1 MIQME
6 CILIRSIDN
15 IMCGKMHMMLPI
27 IIMTQKKE
35 GGEEYENTLSK
46 HQRDTQKSY
55 Y

>member
-1 MIQME
+1 ME
-6 CILIRSIDN
+6 GILIRSIDS
-15 IMCGKMHMMLPI
+15 GKRHMMLPI

-35 GGEEYENTLSK
+35 GGEEYEYPLSK